1 MPDRSWRP
9 RDHHHEGS
17 RKRDRPQI
25 AAGGRIVLRGALG
38 QKFSTA
44 AMRPR
49 VKSSVL
55 LSAVAAGGLIVRASG
70 TTALLFESIVLLR
83 PARMSAAMW
92 KLRDSARRRP
102 TPISPKSWVVV
113 KSPPKKSPPL
123 TFACWIPPPAR

>member
-25 AAGGRIVLRGALG
+25 AAGGRIVRGEALA

-44 AMRPR
+44 MMRPR

-55 LSAVAAGGLIVRASG
+55 LSAEAGGGLIVRRA
-70 TTALLFESIVLLR
+70 TLLLFESIVLLR
-83 PARMSAAMW
+83 PARGAAAMW
-92 KLRDSARRRP
+92 MLRDGARRRP

-113 KSPPKKSPPL
+113 KSPPTKSPVL
-123 TFACWIPPPAR
+123 TLACLM

>member
-9 RDHHHEGS
+9 RDHHQEGS
-17 RKRDRPQI
+17 RKRDRPQT
-25 AAGGRIVLRGALG
+25 AAGGRIVALD

-44 AMRPR
+44 MRRPR

-70 TTALLFESIVLLR
+70 TTLLLFESIVLLR
-83 PARMSAAMW
+83 PSRMSAARW
-92 KLRDSARRRP
+92 RLRDSARRRP
-102 TPISPKSWVVV
+102 APISPESWVVV

-123 TFACWIPPPAR
+123 TLACWMPPPARM

>member
-25 AAGGRIVLRGALG
+25 AAGGRIVLGEPLD

-44 AMRPR
+44 MMRPR

-55 LSAVAAGGLIVRASG
+55 LSAEAGGGLIVRRA
-70 TTALLFESIVLLR
+70 TLLLFESIVLLR
-83 PARMSAAMW
+83 PARRSAGMGM
-92 KLRDSARRRP
+92 LRDSAQRKR
-102 TPISPKSWVVV
+102 TADTAESG
-113 KSPPKKSPPL
+113 
-123 TFACWIPPPAR
+123 